1 MSENK
6 LEFESKIVLLRQ
18 ESRKASIDCQRAG
31 EMSAMT
37 TNAIKSLDEIIELQ
51 SGNHGQGDNVHD
63 ESDDDDDDENDD
75 VHDYADSPLAK
86 GEREERKG
94 SNDDQGI
101 KKIAIKER
109 TIQNPKENLSA
120 STDSNIKSNS
130 TNIAEVREVS
140 NYSRYGNTSGLV
152 EISDATAQN
161 HNGNVTEKVALPPL
175 HLTSSFVN
183 TPRRPLALL
192 DLALQKGYLGK
203 FRSTSLSVLTNKE
216 DTPIG
221 KLSKKNRSSS
231 LQSQFTSIA
240 TDRMEKEMMKSKDI
254 KKERKKSEQIEI
266 EEDGGKGNVK
276 YKSNEKF
283 FHESHVKD
291 LDKLKDHGSSG
302 FHRGRKAST
311 PTLTLISDVIA

>member
-101 KKIAIKER
+101 KKRAIKER
-109 TIQNPKENLSA
+109 TIQNPKENQ
-120 STDSNIKSNS
+120 
-130 TNIAEVREVS
+130 R
-140 NYSRYGNTSGLV
+140 
-152 EISDATAQN
+152 
-161 HNGNVTEKVALPPL
+161 
-175 HLTSSFVN
+175 
-183 TPRRPLALL
+183 
-192 DLALQKGYLGK
+192 
-203 FRSTSLSVLTNKE
+203 
-216 DTPIG
+216 
-221 KLSKKNRSSS
+221 
-231 LQSQFTSIA
+231 
-240 TDRMEKEMMKSKDI
+240 
-254 KKERKKSEQIEI
+254 
-266 EEDGGKGNVK
+266 
-276 YKSNEKF
+276 
-283 FHESHVKD
+283 
-291 LDKLKDHGSSG
+291 
-302 FHRGRKAST
+302 
-311 PTLTLISDVIA
+311 